1 MQFIAEY
8 ENGKTSRAIFEDAG
22 FDVNIIG
29 IKRIDSAS
37 LRWRK
42 AYNDKGILGLEDTRT
57 LNSGR
62 TLNREL
68 TIEEII
74 AKKDAEIEYLKAEL
88 ELIKKLEL
96 QERQVINKK
105 IPASKIFRL
114 IQNLIQSFNLKNM
127 TRHLCKIANVSTSGY
142 YNFLNNFKTRS
153 IKENKDLISKEI
165 ILKAFNY
172 RGYKKGSRSI
182 KMVLE
187 NKFNIIMNRKKI
199 QRIMRKYNITC
210 PIRKANPY
218 KRIAKATKEHRV
230 APNRLNREFKQNI
243 PGKVMLTDLTYM
255 P

>member
-1 MQFIAEY
+1 MLELSKNKYVKNVTAKGITYTNEFKLQFIAEY

-96 QERQVINKK
+96 QERQVKN
-105 IPASKIFRL
+105 SKLSPSSIFVI
-114 IQNLIQSFNLKNM
+114 IQ
-127 TRHLCKIANVSTSGY
+127 H
-142 YNFLNNFKTRS
+142 
-153 IKENKDLISKEI
+153 I
-165 ILKAFNY
+165 ILAYN
-172 RGYKKGSRSI
+172 YKKYR
-182 KMVLE
+182 
-187 NKFNIIMNRKKI
+187 R
-199 QRIMRKYNITC
+199 
-210 PIRKANPY
+210 
-218 KRIAKATKEHRV
+218 
-230 APNRLNREFKQNI
+230 
-243 PGKVMLTDLTYM
+243 
-255 P
+255 